1 MRSEWRATLRR
12 GRDGRQ
18 RVRGAGRDRARPS
31 SGRWRAALSHG
42 GGSLNEPGGLRLPTP
57 LPVPLKPG
65 VPESVQLQLPP
76 PQVEL
81 LERHAYPQRP
91 LDRSQGALFASPW
104 PLGLQ
109 RPLLSIK
116 RPWPPPP
123 RLCALVL
130 SPPGTQATQPGQEW
144 RWCTVTRCQ
153 PYHAQRRHGSHATVH
168 PGGAVSSA
176 WNPQV
181 LCEPSQNGFLAE
193 CPQRHRA

>member
-1 MRSEWRATLRR
+1 MQ
-12 GRDGRQ
+12 RDALLAVD
-18 RVRGAGRDRARPS
+18 RVRAPAGAAAAGWSAAAWQASWPHRCLYGQQ
-31 SGRWRAALSHG
+31 GRWRC
-42 GGSLNEPGGLRLPTP
+42 RR
-57 LPVPLKPG
+57 LKPG
-65 VPESVQLQLPP
+65 MAEPVGLQLPP